1 MKSLNCLFR
10 LFSSHRGR
18 RPRRESSEAGYIL
31 LIVMMMATLLLVS
44 LAAAV
49 PSIYVE
55 GQREK
60 EKELIFRGEQY
71 ARAIILFHQQFKRY
85 PTSVKELLHTNNLS
99 YLRHAYPDPMTRS
112 GKWRFIHATA
122 NGVVLDSKILKPP
135 GMNQNKPFGSDNGK
149 SGSPSGSVGTQTSQP
164 ATRKGSQQ
172 GSFSAGSFSLPGL
185 NRIPAR
191 TGSRKTVL
199 PSLVT
204 TKPKAPS
211 SWESPAPAT
220 TSRSAFLTSGPS
232 MTNGSSWGSRAVP
245 ERPTSWGRALSL
257 ESERRRGSR
266 PLAFRVPI
274 RIPAAVS
281 PGPQPVLP
289 ALAARLIFG
298 GARTHDGWR
307 HRGESPSFVFPTRA
321 TSFRVALP
329 PRAQPQLRRSFPL
342 APMPSLDPCQYH
354 QPISIPLAQ
363 PQFLFSHPPSFVHS
377 HRNFLLCS
385 YRNFS
390 LCSDTRR
397 DFT

>member
-149 SGSPSGSVGTQTSQP
+149 SGSQSGSVGTQTSQP
-164 ATRKGSQQ
+164 ATQKGSQQ

-185 NRIPAR
+185 EQNSGQNRQQ
-191 TGSRKTVL
+191 K
-199 PSLVT
+199 
-204 TKPKAPS
+204 
-211 SWESPAPAT
+211 
-220 TSRSAFLTSGPS
+220 
-232 MTNGSSWGSRAVP
+232 NGSSFFGDNKTQGAFIVGVASTSHHQSIGVFDKRTQYDEWEFLGVPGAPGAPNIMGPGAVP
-245 ERPTSWGRALSL
+245 GVGAQPGQSPTGLP
-257 ESERRRGSR
+257 GSN
-266 PLAFRVPI
+266 PNSGGGFHLGPSQSSQ
-274 RIPAAVS
+274 PS
-281 PGPQPVLP
+281 QPGS
-289 ALAARLIFG
+289 IFG
-298 GARTHDGWR
+298 G
-307 HRGESPSFVFPTRA
+307 SSNP
-321 TSFRVALP
+321 
-329 PRAQPQLRRSFPL
+329 
-342 APMPSLDPCQYH
+342 
-354 QPISIPLAQ
+354 
-363 PQFLFSHPPSFVHS
+363 
-377 HRNFLLCS
+377 
-385 YRNFS
+385 
-390 LCSDTRR
+390 
-397 DFT
+397 